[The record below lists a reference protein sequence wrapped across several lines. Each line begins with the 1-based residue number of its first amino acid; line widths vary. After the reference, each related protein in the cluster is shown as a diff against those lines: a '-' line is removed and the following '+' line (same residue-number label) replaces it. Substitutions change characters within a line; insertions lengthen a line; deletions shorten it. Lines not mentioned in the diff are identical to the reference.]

1 MDFVLGGTR
10 LKMGADFAT
19 MGAPGHPVHSWSY
32 DNNLKTY
39 DTSTCLG
46 QQGFAALR
54 DASRLKTRMGQPS

>member
-1 MDFVLGGTR
+1 MTILALQTDRQIRNPNRQALN
-10 LKMGADFAT
+10 
-19 MGAPGHPVHSWSY
+19 PGHPVDAWSY

-54 DASRLKTRMGQPS
+54 DASLGQPC